1 MEKSIK
7 NIVLESI
14 DKELSMNAEDYSN
27 GLDTSGFEF
36 WSDTDKFQ
44 WTYRCWYSSATP
56 HTTSM
61 NTSLAEWLAC
71 VPIRLPVYNG
81 QIKELGQNP
90 ESFFTD
96 CANEILRQVGREYIR
111 LKAMEYPELERPPM
125 PKPRT
130 LEGRFIPNFHD

>member
-7 NIVLESI
+7 NIVLDAINE
-14 DKELSMNAEDYSN
+14 ELSDNDNYFN
-27 GLDTSGFEF
+27 GLDTSDYEI

-44 WTYRCWYSSATP
+44 WTYRCWYSYARP
-56 HTTSM
+56 NETSWDV
-61 NTSLAEWLAC
+61 SLAEWLAG

-90 ESFFTD
+90 ESFFSD
-96 CANEILRQVGREYIR
+96 CAYEILEQVGREYIR
-111 LKAMEYPELERPPM
+111 LKAMQYPELERPPM
-125 PKPRT
+125 PKPTT